1 MQSVKQRSLLLCSGS
16 MLFMLILWLHQ
27 LDHARDFD
35 DHILY
40 FPCAVCCVCPAGQ
53 LGCFGKPLWQ
63 FFVIILQLYLTRT
76 HARRIQQG
84 NETALLSH
92 TLLGLSVASG
102 AVALETDQLY
112 CMLYCCRVLLVMGVI
127 MQRCRTRVIHQCTSN
142 RVVMHVLPIVSTC
155 HEPVPLMVIGML
167 RASIL
172 LHCMPSS
179 AFM

>member
-1 MQSVKQRSLLLCSGS
+1 LCLCSALLLLAGILQSVKQRSLLLCFGS
-16 MLFMLILWLHQ
+16 MLFILILWLHQ

-40 FPCAVCCVCPAGQ
+40 FPCAICCVCPAGQ

-84 NETALLSH
+84 NEIALLSH

-102 AVALETDQLY
+102 TVALETDQHRYGTILHA
-112 CMLYCCRVLLVMGVI
+112 LLLQGSI
-127 MQRCRTRVIHQCTSN
+127 SN
-142 RVVMHVLPIVSTC
+142 GCHNAALQNTC
-155 HEPVPLMVIGML
+155 HPSVHVKSCSHACASHREHVP
-167 RASIL
+167 
-172 LHCMPSS
+172 
-179 AFM
+179 